1 LTFDFNHPR
10 DDLSLTDFEQIRI
23 VDNFYQTSSF
33 FPMPVVLVSTLA
45 ETGQTNLGPYSL
57 CFPHLIAGQDKY
69 AMMLICRED
78 SNTAMNIKRT
88 GLCALNFIPD
98 EKKYME
104 NCVILGF
111 PGETTEEKMANSVFS
126 LFPSMRS
133 DNGNGGTYPEV
144 VEESV
149 QIFECTWDKSYP
161 NQLIPGCD
169 NFLLKVDSIQLRKKY
184 KDAIIRGMDE
194 KSFPKL
200 PIDYGFRDNI
210 YFWFAE
216 VKRPYKVRIPEDR
229 GTDVN
234 FVMYA
239 AKRFNPDVEWTE
251 EAAAKI
257 VSVPRIFLNRVL
269 EGVVKAAQAEGVT
282 VITPEFMDKIRD
294 KRSDEKNN

>member
-1 LTFDFNHPR
+1 M
-10 DDLSLTDFEQIRI
+10 TDFEQIRI

-33 FPMPVVLVSTLA
+33 FPMPVVLVSSLA

-88 GLCALNFIPD
+88 GVCALNFIPD

-111 PGETTEEKMANSVFS
+111 PGETTEEKMANSIFS
-126 LFPSMRS
+126 LLPSMRS

-149 QIFECTWDKSYP
+149 QIFECTWDKTYP

-216 VKRPYKVRIPEDR
+216 VKKPYKVRIPEDR

-234 FVMYA
+234 FVLYA
-239 AKRFNPDVEWTE
+239 AKRLNPDIEWTE
-251 EAAAKI
+251 EAAEKI

-269 EGVVKAAQAEGVT
+269 EGVNKAALAEGIT
-282 VITPEFMDKIRD
+282 VITPEFMDKVRD

>member
-1 LTFDFNHPR
+1 MT
-10 DDLSLTDFEQIRI
+10 
-23 VDNFYQTSSF
+23 
-33 FPMPVVLVSTLA
+33 
-45 ETGQTNLGPYSL
+45 
-57 CFPHLIAGQDKY
+57 
-69 AMMLICRED
+69 LICCED

-111 PGETTEEKMANSVFS
+111 PGETTEDKMANSVFS
-126 LFPSMRS
+126 LLPSMRS

-216 VKRPYKVRIPEDR
+216 VKKPYKVRIPEDR

-282 VITPEFMDKIRD
+282 VITPEFMDKVRD